1 VQKTTAQCCRLL
13 EVICWNETAMAQ
25 PGPEVRVGI
34 GGLGD
39 GSHPAG
45 SRGGARAVTRRQIY
59 DNN

>member
-1 VQKTTAQCCRLL
+1 
-13 EVICWNETAMAQ
+13 MAQ